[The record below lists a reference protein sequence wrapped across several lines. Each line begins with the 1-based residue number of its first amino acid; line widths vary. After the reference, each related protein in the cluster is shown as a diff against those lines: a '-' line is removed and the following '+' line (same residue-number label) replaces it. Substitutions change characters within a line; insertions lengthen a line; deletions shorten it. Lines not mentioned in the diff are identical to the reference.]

1 MTYGRARVETSKLD
15 ARLRTDARISRL
27 CAGGPIPLSVSSD
40 RIGRA
45 AMRAAGLLSALA
57 TPGET
62 MDRSG
67 RARIVEVYPAAA
79 LRRWGYESRRYK
91 GGLNAETRRTL
102 VDRFLDATSPW
113 LVISNEHRAACAK
126 SDDVFDAVVA
136 ALNARAA
143 TLPGAVSVPGP
154 DEISDAIV
162 EGWIAV
168 PVGELA
174 DLDPRARFMLAKP

>member
-1 MTYGRARVETSKLD
+1 
-15 ARLRTDARISRL
+15 
-27 CAGGPIPLSVSSD
+27 
-40 RIGRA
+40 
-45 AMRAAGLLSALA
+45 MRAAGLLSALA

-113 LVISNEHRAACAK
+113 LVISN
-126 SDDVFDAVVA
+126 D
-136 ALNARAA
+136 
-143 TLPGAVSVPGP
+143 TGP
-154 DEISDAIV
+154 HAPS
-162 EGWIAV
+162 
-168 PVGELA
+168 PTMSSTRSS
-174 DLDPRARFMLAKP
+174 PR